1 MTLEFLKQLIAINS
15 SAKSLPQSS
24 VITTVGGP

>member
-1 MTLEFLKQLIAINS
+1 MVDILRQQMAVNS

-24 VITTVGGP
+24 VISLVGGQ